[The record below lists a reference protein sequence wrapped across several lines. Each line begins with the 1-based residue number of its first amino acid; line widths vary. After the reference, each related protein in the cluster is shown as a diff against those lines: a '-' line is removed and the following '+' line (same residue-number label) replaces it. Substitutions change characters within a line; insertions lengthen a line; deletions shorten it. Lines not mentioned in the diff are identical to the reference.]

1 MEYFKYF
8 PKTFYSKDG
17 FATTDF
23 ATNIVTRFKYLDDVL
38 KTADAFYPIVV
49 NDGERPDTIA
59 EKYYGDAKYTW
70 VLLSFNNYI
79 DPLFEWPM
87 SNEEFEQHVAREFG
101 SVANAKNEIRYY
113 YKTLNGKQYVVD
125 EAQAYD
131 STITAY
137 EHEVELNEARRN
149 IKVLDRALI
158 SKLEAQMQDLFN

>member
-17 FATTDF
+17 FESTDF
-23 ATNIVTRFKYLDDVL
+23 ATNLVTRFKYLDEVL
-38 KTADAFYPIVV
+38 KTADAFYPIIV

-70 VLLSFNNYI
+70 VILTFNNYI
-79 DPLFEWPM
+79 DPLFEWPL
-87 SNEEFEQHVAREFG
+87 NDEELNQHIVREFG

-125 EAQAYD
+125 EAQSYD

-137 EHEVELNEARRN
+137 EHQVELNEARRN
-149 IKVLDRALI
+149 IKVLDKALI
-158 SKLEAQMQDLFN
+158 AKLEAQMQDLFN